1 MAKVGDAL
9 SEETRSDIIEKFSQG
24 KLVSEIM
31 KEINLSRSEIKDV
44 IEDYLNA
51 KMLSEDKR
59 I

>member
-1 MAKVGDAL
+1 VAKVGDAL